1 MVAKLFSLPSPEV
14 SGRAIDAFKVSL
26 ISLPA
31 VERRVWVSCKTEVV
45 EGDVAF
51 TPVTLV
57 MLTVLG
63 PADHSEA
70 KALAVGMVGMSVVS
84 EEVLRAWTLP
94 AVPSSDEEGVELL
107 TRLALVATV
116 LSVLDKKTTESG
128 SVLFVLSGAL
138 VVMEEVTLWTE
149 NVLDP
154 DTLSPRA
161 EADDNRGMLTVIF
174 MSRAK
179 PGSEEEKGCLVFN
192 RFNSRLVSPQ
202 ECEVPIGDDSN
213 REEENVLNNGFVFP
227 RVRES
232 AVVVSDETMD
242 IETIFLET
250 VKSVFVSVE
259 AAVTAGR
266 CFVFQVLSVL
276 LSSTVE
282 ISVRAVYL

>member
-70 KALAVGMVGMSVVS
+70 KALAAGMVGMSVVS

-128 SVLFVLSGAL
+128 SVLFVLSGSPANPFSSLFL
-138 VVMEEVTLWTE
+138 V
-149 NVLDP
+149 
-154 DTLSPRA
+154 
-161 EADDNRGMLTVIF
+161 
-174 MSRAK
+174 
-179 PGSEEEKGCLVFN
+179 
-192 RFNSRLVSPQ
+192 
-202 ECEVPIGDDSN
+202 
-213 REEENVLNNGFVFP
+213 
-227 RVRES
+227 
-232 AVVVSDETMD
+232 D
-242 IETIFLET
+242 ILQFI
-250 VKSVFVSVE
+250 
-259 AAVTAGR
+259 
-266 CFVFQVLSVL
+266 
-276 LSSTVE
+276 
-282 ISVRAVYL
+282 

>member
-107 TRLALVATV
+107 TRLVLVATV

-179 PGSEEEKGCLVFN
+179 LGSEEEKGCLVFN